1 MQGLINQVF
10 NFIAQEENKPLYDA
24 IKKIKE
30 GTKKFEPSLLA
41 PYSDPSGNPTYA
53 YGIETNRYGKKNSIS
68 EMEMQFTKII
78 KEDVLKTIE
87 NINVNNNLKLNNNQK
102 TALASL
108 LYNVGETQFK
118 YKKDKETG
126 KITYEETEA
135 FSALKR
141 GDLETFKKEAFGEER
156 GFISGGILTERRKRE
171 LKLFETPEQT
181 EDIMVEELRDVPK
194 ADENLVD
201 TSYIKR

>member
-126 KITYEETEA
+126 KITDEETEA

>member
-1 MQGLINQVF
+1 MEGLVHKIS

-24 IKKIKE
+24 IEKIKR

-41 PYSDPSGNPTYA
+41 PYNDPSGNPTYA

-87 NINVNNNLKLNNNQK
+87 NINVNNDLKLNDNQK

-126 KITYEETEA
+126 KITDEETEA

-156 GFISGGILTERRKRE
+156 GFISGGLLTERRKRE
-171 LKLFETPEQT
+171 LQLFEKP
-181 EDIMVEELRDVPK
+181 VEEMQI
-194 ADENLVD
+194 E
-201 TSYIKR
+201 IKEKPLKPLPQPSIGVSFSKQ

>member
-1 MQGLINQVF
+1 MEGLVHKIF

-24 IKKIKE
+24 IEKIKR

-41 PYSDPSGNPTYA
+41 PYNDPSGNPTYA

-87 NINVNNNLKLNNNQK
+87 NINVNNDLKLNDNQK

-126 KITYEETEA
+126 RITDEETEA

-141 GDLETFKKEAFGEER
+141 GDLETFKKEAFGER
-156 GFISGGILTERRKRE
+156 GFISGGLLTERRKRE
-171 LKLFETPEQT
+171 LELFEKP
-181 EDIMVEELRDVPK
+181 IEEMQIKLKDKPLKPLPQPSIGVSFPK
-194 ADENLVD
+194 Q
-201 TSYIKR
+201 

>member
-1 MQGLINQVF
+1 MQGLISKVF
-10 NFIAQEENKPLYDA
+10 NFIAQEENRPLYEA

-41 PYSDPSGNPTYA
+41 PYIDPSGNPTYG

-87 NINVNNNLKLNNNQK
+87 NINFNSDLKLNNNQK

-118 YKKDKETG
+118 YKKDKKTG
-126 KITYEETEA
+126 KITDEETEA

-141 GDLETFKKEAFGEER
+141 GDLETFKKEAFGKER

-171 LKLFETPEQT
+171 LELFETPEQT

>member
-126 KITYEETEA
+126 KITDEETEA

-141 GDLETFKKEAFGEER
+141 GDLETLKKEAFGEER

>member
-1 MQGLINQVF
+1 
-10 NFIAQEENKPLYDA
+10 
-24 IKKIKE
+24 
-30 GTKKFEPSLLA
+30 
-41 PYSDPSGNPTYA
+41 
-53 YGIETNRYGKKNSIS
+53 
-68 EMEMQFTKII
+68 MEMQFTKII

-126 KITYEETEA
+126 KITDEETEA